1 MRVAFDEHVPSAL
14 VRVLQSFSEERKFK
28 RLSGGYLIEQARDY
42 APSIDDEDYL
52 KGSDVPWVKRYAAA
66 GGQIIISGDT
76 NMMSEPHERLALLE
90 EKMIV
95 CFFGSQWSEW
105 KFYKKCALVINWW
118 PAIVR
123 TMGTADRGTF
133 WRVPSNWQ
141 EDGELEP
148 LPTED
153 KRLIRILR
161 QRERQA
167 RVAAARKARR
177 EGVPVEGQGKLDLGQ
192 IGESHAEE

>member
-1 MRVAFDEHVPSAL
+1 MRVAFDEHVPIAL

-28 RLSGGYLIEQARDY
+28 RLSGGYLIERARDY
-42 APSIDDEDYL
+42 APNVDDEDYL
-52 KGSDVPWVKRYAAA
+52 KGSDVPWVRRYAAA

-95 CFFGSQWSEW
+95 CFFGSQWSHW
-105 KFYKKCALVINWW
+105 KFFKKCALVINWW
-118 PAIVR
+118 PSILR
-123 TMGTADRGTF
+123 TMGTAEKGTF
-133 WRVPSNWQ
+133 WRVPTNWM

-153 KRLIRILR
+153 KRLVRILR

-167 RVAAARKARR
+167 RVAAIRRARR
-177 EGVPVEGQGKLDLGQ
+177 EGLSVEGQGKLDLSQ
-192 IGESHAEE
+192 AGEAHAEE